1 MFKIETV
8 EPEMMKKY
16 RLWLN
21 LTQEQIAKEFGVA
34 SNTYAR
40 WERGEVKPE
49 SVELLTLAFESLLNR
64 RMMSSA
70 ETNSETTFKNLFA
83 DLNEEINF
91 YMNQVDVMQRIR
103 VGKTNKQ
110 KI

>member
-1 MFKIETV
+1 MFKVEKV

-21 LTQEQIAKEFGVA
+21 LTQEQIAKKFGVA

-49 SVELLTLAFESLLNR
+49 SVELLTLAFECLLNR
-64 RMMSSA
+64 QMLDSV
-70 ETNSETTFKNLFA
+70 ETKSKETFKGLFA
-83 DLNEEINF
+83 NLNEEISF
-91 YMNQVDVMQRIR
+91 YIEQVDRMQKIR
-103 VGKTNKQ
+103 VGKLSRQ
-110 KI
+110 KE